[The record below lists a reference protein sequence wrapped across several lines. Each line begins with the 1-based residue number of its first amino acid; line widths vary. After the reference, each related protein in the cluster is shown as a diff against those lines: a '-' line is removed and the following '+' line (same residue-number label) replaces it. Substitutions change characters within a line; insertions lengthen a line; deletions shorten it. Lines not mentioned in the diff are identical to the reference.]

1 MATKKQAGTERPY
14 TWYEFLSIIRN
25 IVEEQKIVM
34 HDELDYFNANWE
46 QQDKPIDIGVWDWHL
61 TTKTDFGGSE
71 GVYTDFYAHV
81 DYNDVRHVFT
91 AKTLDGS
98 REAYVKMHEFAAR
111 VCLVVRDYVQ
121 EHEEEFNWTGY
132 DVGYYKDGDCITS
145 YMLCH
150 KRENAMK
157 HALELKQEGKRAW
170 IRDNAERKYE
180 EV

>member
-14 TWYEFLSIIRN
+14 TWYEFLKIIRG

-34 HDELDYFNANWE
+34 HDQLDYFDTDW
-46 QQDKPIDIGVWDWHL
+46 QQSNKPIDLCVWDWWL
-61 TTKTDFGGSE
+61 TSCTDFGGSE
-71 GVYTDFYAHV
+71 GVYSDFSV
-81 DYNDVRHVFT
+81 RIDSERRHVFT

-111 VCLVVRDYVQ
+111 VCLVVRDYVK
-121 EHEEEFNWTGY
+121 EHEDEFNWTGF
-132 DVGYYKDGDCITS
+132 DVGYYKDGERVT
-145 YMLCH
+145 YMLAH
-150 KRENAMK
+150 NHENAMK
-157 HALELKQEGKRAW
+157 YALELKQKGERAW